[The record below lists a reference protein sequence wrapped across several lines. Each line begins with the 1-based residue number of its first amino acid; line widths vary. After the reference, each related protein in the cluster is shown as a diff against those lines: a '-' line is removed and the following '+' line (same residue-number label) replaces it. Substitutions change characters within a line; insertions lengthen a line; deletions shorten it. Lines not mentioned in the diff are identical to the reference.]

1 MSLADVSSILWRE
14 RQLLEQ
20 LLFKLTEEQM
30 LLAAGQIR
38 WIVPATNEVE
48 IVLDEIN
55 RMELVRAME
64 VQAVGTA
71 LRLGPNP
78 SLRELADA
86 APAPWDGMLMNHREA
101 FLSLTDEITQMAR
114 VNRELLTRGDHAVRQ
129 VLDSFSEA
137 DHGGLTLYSAKGQVR
152 RQHGAL
158 VVDEAL

>member
-1 MSLADVSSILWRE
+1 MSVADVSSILWRE

-30 LLAAGQIR
+30 LLAAGQVR

-64 VQAVGTA
+64 VQTVATA
-71 LRLGPNP
+71 LGLGTNP
-78 SLRELADA
+78 SLRELAEH
-86 APAPWDGMLMNHREA
+86 APVPWDGMLMNHRDA
-101 FLSLTDEITQMAR
+101 FLSLTEEITEMAK
-114 VNRELLTRGDHAVRQ
+114 VNRELLSRGDHAVRQ
-129 VLDSFSEA
+129 VLESFSEV
-137 DHGGLTLYSAKGQVR
+137 DHGGLTLYSAKGQVK